1 MHITNFV
8 ANGAIQTAFHETGKG
23 EPFVLVHGFT
33 GSKLD
38 FHDQLE
44 WFEDLRRS
52 IAYDQRGHGESSN
65 AGPYHFAQLVSDLI
79 GFLDQ
84 IDVERCDL
92 LGHSLGGMI
101 AMRAVLEH
109 PDRFRSLILMD
120 TSAEPMEMGPNNIR
134 EKLNRVVTEQG
145 GQALLGMMRTQPP
158 SRAQQRG
165 VDYLGEAEHWQRISV
180 KLSQLDPGS
189 FVALLAAQAA
199 QAERVDLELV
209 LAADVSGSMDAHEAR
224 LQRQGYR
231 RALRHPA
238 LIRAITAG
246 PRGKIAVTYVEWAG
260 PQFQHTL
267 VDWTV
272 IKDAASA
279 RRFAANIRRSP
290 LWARLPVH

>member
-1 MHITNFV
+1 MHITNFI

-44 WFEDLRRS
+44 WFDDLRRI

-65 AGPYHFAQLVSDLI
+65 AGPYHFAQLVLDLI

-145 GQALLGMMRTQPP
+145 GQALLDMMRTQPP

-180 KLSQLDPGS
+180 KLSQLDPES
-189 FVALLAAQAA
+189 FVALGDEVSGQAA
-199 QAERVDLELV
+199 VTDLLSKITCPTTVLV
-209 LAADVSGSMDAHEAR
+209 GEQDI
-224 LQRQGYR
+224 
-231 RALRHPA
+231 PF
-238 LIRAITAG
+238 
-246 PRGKIAVTYVEWAG
+246 VE
-260 PQFQHTL
+260 PSKNL
-267 VDWTV
+267 
-272 IKDAASA
+272 ASA
-279 RRFAANIRRSP
+279 IPNAQLVSIPYAGHSP
-290 LWARLPVH
+290 QYENADAWREAVRAHLTR